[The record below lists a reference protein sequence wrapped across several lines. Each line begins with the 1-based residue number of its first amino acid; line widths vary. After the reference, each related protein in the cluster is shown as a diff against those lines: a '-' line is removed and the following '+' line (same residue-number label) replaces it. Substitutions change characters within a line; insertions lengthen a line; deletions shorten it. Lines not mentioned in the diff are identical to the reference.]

1 MKKFYALMT
10 SFLVVMAFVAPASA
24 AFDFIGTGSLVM
36 TVYDPTGNEQS
47 FDLGQSNYLSYA
59 PGTTLWSGTLDATAY
74 TANSSIGIW
83 GIDTDESETSPHYD
97 VYFSSTN
104 PAPSQPFTD
113 AIIAQNEYVAA
124 MSQIN
129 MAAGLGANSSVVVPY
144 SGMYYAYNMNSARNA
159 PGFMGGVLADASGEQ
174 ELAGVYAGT
183 QSEVSLYLYRY
194 RTTLNELGEI
204 ITFMT
209 QLGQVEFDG
218 TSLSISQ
225 VPVPCGSWA
234 RASSAWWACAADS
247 VNLSPGYPTTRG
259 RGDSNHPERL
269 PSQ

>member
-1 MKKFYALMT
+1 MNRIATPLTLLFILLTAAT
-10 SFLVVMAFVAPASA
+10 PAWA
-24 AFDFIGTGSLVM
+24 AFDYIGTGSLVM

-225 VPVPCGSWA
+225 VPVPGALWLLGSGLIGLVGL
-234 RASSAWWACAADS
+234 R
-247 VNLSPGYPTTRG
+247 R
-259 RGDSNHPERL
+259 RQR
-269 PSQ
+269 